1 MLFCQSIDL
10 VITNDT
16 FYWFLS
22 KSPLSQSEALLDKS
36 RSALL
41 ECAIHVFNKRFTMS
55 PLFAVGGDI
64 VKEIP
69 NLFQTIKTF
78 QRETIKVFEKV
89 SKCRK
94 KVSSGFVCYIKNFK
108 NERALCNNLDAF
120 SRRSFS

>member
-16 FYWFLS
+16 FYWFLLS

-55 PLFAVGGDI
+55 PLFAVGGGYSERD
-64 VKEIP
+64 P
-69 NLFQTIKTF
+69 KTF
-78 QRETIKVFEKV
+78 ESI
-89 SKCRK
+89 C
-94 KVSSGFVCYIKNFK
+94 NF
-108 NERALCNNLDAF
+108 
-120 SRRSFS
+120 

>member
-16 FYWFLS
+16 FYWFLLS

-41 ECAIHVFNKRFTMS
+41 ECAIHVFK

-64 VKEIP
+64 VKEI
-69 NLFQTIKTF
+69 Q
-78 QRETIKVFEKV
+78 
-89 SKCRK
+89 K
-94 KVSSGFVCYIKNFK
+94 KVIKNK
-108 NERALCNNLDAF
+108 N
-120 SRRSFS
+120 

>member
-16 FYWFLS
+16 FYWFVLS

-41 ECAIHVFNKRFTMS
+41 ECAIHVLNKRV

-64 VKEIP
+64 VKEIRNMLQNAP
-69 NLFQTIKTF
+69 KI
-78 QRETIKVFEKV
+78 V
-89 SKCRK
+89 
-94 KVSSGFVCYIKNFK
+94 
-108 NERALCNNLDAF
+108 
-120 SRRSFS
+120 